1 MLLTKFDVRRIFID
15 ESLQHAMRKVGSEHS
30 ELLNIGSNVPELKEI
45 FDDGAQHLLALFCQ
59 YHINKWQDLM
69 EQRSVTHALIGSGQ
83 DPDLLRATEHI
94 RTSDWIISELPHDLQ
109 ERRVELVLEP
119 TSDLLKNGMRS
130 GAKTLV
136 LDMNALSSFG
146 GSSFYRS
153 HLHINALIH
162 GMKDPETQ
170 RMMHP
175 TIMMRP
181 RSFEVL
187 SKSVTYNGLPVPG
200 LFIDLAIYLNS
211 NAGELLSN
219 GSGPYFSIAGIQGH
233 LEARLVNDLFD
244 LAQLDLNIPRGTIK
258 ATVLLDNIFATFE
271 MDEIIFELSHHS
283 AGMALNRWELYN
295 CFLKHF
301 GERNGMVCPDRN
313 KVHANSTL
321 LRSISLNMIAT
332 CHRRRA
338 HAIGWMCEELPVES
352 RESEFYPRI
361 KTARKEKEIE
371 AIDGHDGTQVL
382 HYALVNMA
390 AEEFNKFMPNID
402 QLNYS
407 RNGSPHARDLVMPF
421 GEISIEGIKSTIH
434 RVLSI
439 ALARK
444 NGLAN
449 CSINGRSE
457 GSGSYKLA
465 LTELSNWV
473 KDPKGV
479 ISKTG
484 LEIDKGLIK
493 FLAGKIAAGM
503 QPDLDQEE
511 KLILKQV
518 LQEFIEGTGS
528 KLLVKAAI

>member
-1 MLLTKFDVRRIFID
+1 
-15 ESLQHAMRKVGSEHS
+15 MRKVGSEHN
-30 ELLNIGSNVPELKEI
+30 ELLNIGSNVPELEELL
-45 FDDGAQHLLALFCQ
+45 DDGAQHLLALFCE
-59 YHINKWQDLM
+59 HHLNKWQDLM
-69 EQRSVTHALIGSGQ
+69 EQRSVAHILIDRGQ
-83 DPDLLRATEHI
+83 DPKLLRATEHI
-94 RTSDWIISELPHDLQ
+94 RTSDWVISELPHDLQ

-136 LDMNALSSFG
+136 LDMNALSSFS

-162 GMKDPETQ
+162 GMNDPETQ

-181 RSFEVL
+181 RSFDVL
-187 SKSVTYNGLPVPG
+187 STSITCNGLPVPG

-219 GSGPYFSIAGIQGH
+219 GSGPYFSIAGLQGH
-233 LEARLVNDLFD
+233 LEARSVNDLFD

-258 ATVLLDNIFATFE
+258 ATVLLDHIFATFE

-283 AGMALNRWELYN
+283 AGMALNKWALYDS
-295 CFLKHF
+295 FLKHF

-313 KVHANSTL
+313 KVHTTSTL

-332 CHRRRA
+332 CHRRGA
-338 HAIGWMCEELPVES
+338 HAVGWMCEELPVES
-352 RESEFYPRI
+352 RESEFYHRI
-361 KTARKEKEIE
+361 KTARKVKELE
-371 AIDGHDGTQVL
+371 VVDGHDGTQVQ
-382 HYALVNMA
+382 HPALVNMA
-390 AEEFNKFMPNID
+390 AEEFNKYMPSID

-407 RNGSPHARDLVMPF
+407 RNGTPHARDLIMPL
-421 GEISIEGIKSTIH
+421 GEISIDGVKSTIH
-434 RVLSI
+434 RILS
-439 ALARK
+439 LTMARRM
-444 NGLAN
+444 GLAK

-457 GSGSYKLA
+457 GPGSYALA

-473 KDPKGV
+473 TDPKGV

-493 FLAGKIAAGM
+493 YLAGKIATGM

-511 KLILKQV
+511 RLILKQV